1 MCYIHPDGVEVP
13 GAALK
18 LCKLMPKK
26 YALQLIKSEV
36 RECMERSSLIICKI
50 IVVQYLTV
58 PDCTANTIV
67 SSKSFTQGLVTSV
80 A

>member
-1 MCYIHPDGVEVP
+1 MTGGTIHTSFYWQVSSALCMCYIHPGGVEVH

-36 RECMERSSLIICKI
+36 CECMERNL
-50 IVVQYLTV
+50 LRLV
-58 PDCTANTIV
+58 PDCTANTVV
-67 SSKSFTQGLVTSV
+67 SSK
-80 A
+80 